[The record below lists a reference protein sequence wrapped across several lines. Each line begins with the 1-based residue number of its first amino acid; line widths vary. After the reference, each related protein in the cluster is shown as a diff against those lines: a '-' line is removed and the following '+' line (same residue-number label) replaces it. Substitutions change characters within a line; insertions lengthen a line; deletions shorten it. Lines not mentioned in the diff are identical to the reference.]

1 MIPTDTT
8 ARPGTRVTVIDA
20 DSGGTGT
27 VIYRGSE
34 PCREYDDYY
43 DDITLMDEEINEER
57 KAEIEFQKSL
67 IKNEKPSPVF
77 FPRPELKRRMMACN
91 RLKRTGET

>member
-1 MIPTDTT
+1 MISTDTT

-27 VIYRGSE
+27 VLYIGGGFY
-34 PCREYDDYY
+34 REYDDYY

-57 KAEIEFQKSL
+57 KSEIEFQKSL
-67 IKNEKPSPVF
+67 IKNEKARPVY

-91 RLKRTGET
+91 RFD